1 MHRTAE
7 LLFVYILLLR
17 SRESD
22 GGSTC
27 CGVSAQQGDGSDL
40 VAQSVEALGGAVLGG
55 ELQNVLCGLV
65 SILRQGQNDV
75 LAVCQALTGQILV
88 SDFGAM
94 L

>member
-1 MHRTAE
+1 MV
-7 LLFVYILLLR
+7 FSLLLR

-55 ELQNVLCGLV
+55 ELQDVLSGLV

-75 LAVCQALTGQILV
+75 LAVCQALTGQVIALV
-88 SDFGAM
+88 LRDGTKQVQ